1 MRRSYWATL
10 ACLSLALA
18 SCTSPEA
25 GESTGPLPLSPE
37 KASSCDRPYIASG
50 GQLRGAPQLIRVDR
64 LHDQQMRQTLIDA
77 PVGSTISFSPRP
89 NWDNV
94 NEVIMAASAVSETTV
109 AEESYDASDGLESLI
124 RSSDQSAGLLGYWAA
139 RPVTHTYSVQC
150 LNEQQSRY
158 TLVFDTWSDS
168 EFGILDCKL
177 RLDAMA
183 QWAAQAAYE
192 SYCQSS

>member
-10 ACLSLALA
+10 ACLSLA

-25 GESTGPLPLSPE
+25 GESAGPLPLSPE

-64 LHDQQMRQTLIDA
+64 FHDQQMRQTLIDA

-109 AEESYDASDGLESLI
+109 AEEPYDASDGLGSLI
-124 RSSDQSAGLLGYWAA
+124 RSSDRPVCGASGLLGSA
-139 RPVTHTYSVQC
+139 
-150 LNEQQSRY
+150 SRD
-158 TLVFDTWSDS
+158 LH
-168 EFGILDCKL
+168 I
-177 RLDAMA
+177 
-183 QWAAQAAYE
+183 
-192 SYCQSS
+192 